1 MGRQSGRGQVLPH
14 RLPAAHH
21 RVSPL
26 RIGIACIALWARW
39 RGVRLLP
46 EKGEWRSLWIAALL
60 FAVQIT
66 LMNIGFHHT
75 SGAMGSVLI
84 ATNPLFAVMFA
95 HFLVAGDRMTAGKA
109 LGLLVAM
116 AGTSLALLGDA
127 DLAALDPGAAGNWIV
142 LSSAVMLGLRLSL
155 SARFVRRIDPTRV
168 AMWQMVLSLPLFGAG
183 ALLLEEI
190 AWDRVGPG
198 PIAGLLFQGAVIA
211 GVGFTVSY
219 HLMKRYTPSVMM
231 SFNFI
236 SPIAAWCSRRGCWAI
251 GSAHSCSP
259 GWGWSRW
266 GCISSRD
273 GPGPP
278 ADCARARI
286 GASRGR
292 TGPDRAL
299 EEAKGFVSDTDGGSP
314 GASHR
319 FRPRRTPATG
329 GRPGVR
335 ERARARRRRS
345 IEAGRDR
352 TQPIDAFPNVRRVPG
367 ERGETEIVEVVVTGG
382 PVALEPREHVSAFA
396 PCGGIFRI
404 ERDHAIGDHE
414 QPFEI
419 ALPLVYPLQVAQ
431 DPHRDGPA

>member
-1 MGRQSGRGQVLPH
+1 MALSI
-14 RLPAAHH
+14 
-21 RVSPL
+21 PL
-26 RIGIACIALWARW
+26 RAVLVSIVIHSLWGGNPVAVKFSLVAFPPLTTAFLRFAIGIACIALWARW

-66 LMNIGFHHT
+66 SMNIGFHHT

-236 SPIAAWCSRRGCWAI
+236 SPIAGVVFAAWLLG
-251 GSAHSCSP
+251 
-259 GWGWSRW
+259 
-266 GCISSRD
+266 D
-273 GPGPP
+273 
-278 ADCARARI
+278 RI
-286 GASRGR
+286 GPLLLAGMGLVAVGLYLV
-292 TGPDRAL
+292 T
-299 EEAKGFVSDTDGGSP
+299 
-314 GASHR
+314 
-319 FRPRRTPATG
+319 
-329 GRPGVR
+329 
-335 ERARARRRRS
+335 RRS
-345 IEAGRDR
+345 GAAG
-352 TQPIDAFPNVRRVPG
+352 
-367 ERGETEIVEVVVTGG
+367 
-382 PVALEPREHVSAFA
+382 
-396 PCGGIFRI
+396 
-404 ERDHAIGDHE
+404 
-414 QPFEI
+414 
-419 ALPLVYPLQVAQ
+419 
-431 DPHRDGPA
+431 

>member
-1 MGRQSGRGQVLPH
+1 MALSI
-14 RLPAAHH
+14 
-21 RVSPL
+21 PL
-26 RIGIACIALWARW
+26 RAVLVSIVIHSLWGGNPVAVKFSLIAFPPLTTAFLRFAIGIACIALWARW

-183 ALLLEEI
+183 ALLLDEI

-236 SPIAAWCSRRGCWAI
+236 SPIAGVVFAAWLLG
-251 GSAHSCSP
+251 
-259 GWGWSRW
+259 
-266 GCISSRD
+266 D
-273 GPGPP
+273 
-278 ADCARARI
+278 RI
-286 GASRGR
+286 GPLLLAGMGLVAVGLYLV
-292 TGPDRAL
+292 T
-299 EEAKGFVSDTDGGSP
+299 
-314 GASHR
+314 
-319 FRPRRTPATG
+319 
-329 GRPGVR
+329 
-335 ERARARRRRS
+335 RRS
-345 IEAGRDR
+345 GTAG
-352 TQPIDAFPNVRRVPG
+352 
-367 ERGETEIVEVVVTGG
+367 
-382 PVALEPREHVSAFA
+382 
-396 PCGGIFRI
+396 
-404 ERDHAIGDHE
+404 
-414 QPFEI
+414 
-419 ALPLVYPLQVAQ
+419 
-431 DPHRDGPA
+431 